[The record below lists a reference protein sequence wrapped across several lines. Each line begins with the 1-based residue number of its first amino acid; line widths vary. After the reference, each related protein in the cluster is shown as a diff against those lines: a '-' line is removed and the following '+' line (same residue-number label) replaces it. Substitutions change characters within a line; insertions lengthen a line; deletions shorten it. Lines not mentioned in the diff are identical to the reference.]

1 MTQTPGVWTNFSRQN
16 CNDGGMAMI
25 RQATMEDWQGI
36 AELMVALQNIHAAH
50 YPDIFKKDARRNRE
64 YFEKT
69 LASEHKR
76 VFVAEIDG
84 QIVGYIKGKII
95 REEES
100 EIRFGRT
107 YGYMDSI
114 YVDEAY
120 RGKLIDQKLFATL
133 FAWFREN
140 GIDYAEGGVWE
151 FNTGARAVFELMG
164 SRTYQRKQRLQI
176 NKPRGL

>member
-1 MTQTPGVWTNFSRQN
+1 
-16 CNDGGMAMI
+16 MI
-25 RQATMEDWQGI
+25 RPATIDDWQEI
-36 AELMVALQNIHAAH
+36 ADLMAALQNTHAAH
-50 YPDIFKKDARRNRE
+50 YPDIFKKDARRNRT

-69 LASEHKR
+69 LSSDHKR
-76 VFVAEIDG
+76 LFVAEADG
-84 QIVGYIKGKII
+84 RIVGYIKGKII
-95 REEES
+95 HEEES
-100 EIRFGRT
+100 EIRYSRT

-114 YVDEAY
+114 YVDENY

-164 SRTYQRKQRLQI
+164 SRTYQRKQRIQI
-176 NKPRGL
+176 NRPRGS